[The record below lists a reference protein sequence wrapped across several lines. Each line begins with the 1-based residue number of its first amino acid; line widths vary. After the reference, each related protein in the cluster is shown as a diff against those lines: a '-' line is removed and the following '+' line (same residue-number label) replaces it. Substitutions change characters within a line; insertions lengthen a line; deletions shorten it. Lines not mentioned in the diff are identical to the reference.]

1 MFHGRYFL
9 LFKKIN
15 SCNII
20 IKIYDKIFKD
30 PMFLLSNCALIMPTK
45 VALPKTKKPTI
56 TKKISK
62 ISPTS
67 SILSAPNPKEGKHLV
82 IVESP
87 AKCKTIAKY
96 LGSNFTVMA
105 SYGHIVE
112 LAKKNMGIDVDNGF
126 TPQYEIDPDKKRV
139 VSDLKKAMKSVDQ
152 VWIATDEDREG
163 EAIGRH
169 VANALK
175 LDVATTPRITFHEIT
190 KTALDHAITHPRTL
204 DMDLINAQQ
213 ARRVLDRLVWFQLSP
228 LLWKKIKAWLSAGRV
243 QSVAVRLIVDRE
255 KEIQGFQTTPT
266 LQTQA
271 LFSTEKW
278 SFLAKWDV
286 TYSSVD
292 EARLLLQDASG
303 SQFSVSSVIAKPTK
317 KSPSAP
323 FTTSTLQQEASRKIG
338 FSVSQTMRVAQK
350 LYESWA
356 ITYMRTDSVAM
367 SDQAIAG
374 ATKEITS
381 RFGSDSVTVRKWANK
396 KSWAQEAHEC
406 IRPTDFSRD
415 VAGSDSAEQRLYRMI
430 RQRAIAAQ
438 MAEAQAE
445 KTTVKIDVS
454 QAKSWFTATGE
465 VIVSPGFLLVYGFG
479 QNTKLDESSEEDT
492 NDENLDTSN
501 QGLPPVIKWQS
512 LDLMKMTALTSYDRY
527 PPRYTEASL
536 VKKLEAEG
544 IWRPSTYAPTISTIT
559 KRQYVMLEDR
569 EWIMKDFQKLELKPK
584 GSSFEL
590 TEEVIQKPYGAER
603 KKLFPTDTG
612 MVVTDFLIEHFP
624 DIVDYGFTAKVE
636 EEFDEIAEWKRDWKK
651 MLSAFYTPFSVLIAQ
666 SWGDTVQRVSGERD
680 LWVDPKTGRRISA
693 RLWRFGAFVQL
704 GESDDTDKKY
714 ASLKPWLRLDTIILE
729 EALSCFD
736 LPRNLGDYKWTD
748 VVIAIG
754 RFGPYAKYGSLF
766 VSLWKDNDPYTID
779 FETATALIDAKIF
792 ADANKLITTFMYKD
806 VECKVENG
814 RYGPFI
820 RYDKTN
826 VKIPKEFHD
835 KIKDLSDTD
844 RVKIVESAPATT
856 GFKRSWGKK

>member
-1 MFHGRYFL
+1 
-9 LFKKIN
+9 
-15 SCNII
+15 
-20 IKIYDKIFKD
+20 
-30 PMFLLSNCALIMPTK
+30 MPNTK
-45 VALPKTKKPTI
+45 VASNKQQVISSKKKVTKESVI
-56 TKKISK
+56 R
-62 ISPTS
+62 S
-67 SILSAPNPKEGKHLV
+67 SQSLNPKEWKHLV

-96 LGSNFTVMA
+96 LWPNFTVMA

-169 VANALK
+169 VANALGLK
-175 LDVATTPRITFHEIT
+175 IDTTPRITFHEIT

-213 ARRVLDRLVWFQLSP
+213 ARRVLDRLVGFQLSP

-255 KEIQGFQTTPT
+255 KEIQAFQTTPT

-271 LFSTEKW
+271 VFSTEKG

-292 EARLLLQDASG
+292 EARSFLELSSG
-303 SQFSVSSVIAKPTK
+303 SQFSVSSVVARPTK

-350 LYESWA
+350 LYESGA

-396 KSWAQEAHEC
+396 KSGAQEAHEC

-454 QAKSWFTATGE
+454 QAKSGFTATGE

-492 NDENLDTSN
+492 NDENSDTSN
-501 QGLPPVIKWQS
+501 QWLPPLTKWQS
-512 LDLMKMTALTSYDRY
+512 LDLMNMTALTSYDRY

-544 IWRPSTYAPTISTIT
+544 IGRPSTYAPTISTIT

-569 EWIMKDFQKLELKPK
+569 EWVMKDFQKLELIPLSPWGTK
-584 GSSFEL
+584 GPVKKESVDWLDSSFHSEWRVL
-590 TEEVIQKPYGAER
+590 WEFILKEEVIQKPYGAER

-666 SWGDTVQRVSGERD
+666 SGGDTVQRVSGERD
-680 LWVDPKTGRRISA
+680 LGLDPKTGRRISA
-693 RLWRFGAFVQL
+693 RLGRFGAFVQL
-704 GESDDTDKKY
+704 GESDDADKKY
-714 ASLKPWLRLDTIILE
+714 ASLKPWLRLDTITLE

-766 VSLWKDNDPYTID
+766 VSLGRENDPYTID

-806 VECKVENG
+806 IECKVENG
-814 RYGPFI
+814 RYGPYI
-820 RYDKTN
+820 KYDKAN
-826 VKIPKEFHD
+826 VKIPKEFHE
-835 KIKDLSDTD
+835 KLKDLSDAD
-844 RVKIVESAPATT
+844 RVKIVESAPAPT
-856 GFKRSWGKK
+856 GVKRSWGKK

>member
-1 MFHGRYFL
+1 
-9 LFKKIN
+9 
-15 SCNII
+15 
-20 IKIYDKIFKD
+20 
-30 PMFLLSNCALIMPTK
+30 
-45 VALPKTKKPTI
+45 
-56 TKKISK
+56 
-62 ISPTS
+62 
-67 SILSAPNPKEGKHLV
+67 
-82 IVESP
+82 
-87 AKCKTIAKY
+87 
-96 LGSNFTVMA
+96 
-105 SYGHIVE
+105 
-112 LAKKNMGIDVDNGF
+112 MGIDVDNGF
-126 TPQYEIDPDKKRV
+126 APQYEIDPDKKRV

-255 KEIQGFQTTPT
+255 KEIQAFQTTPT

-271 LFSTEKW
+271 VFSTEKG

-292 EARLLLQDASG
+292 DARSFLQDSSG
-303 SQFSVSSVIAKPTK
+303 SQFSVSSVVAKPTK

-367 SDQAIAG
+367 SDQAIAW

-381 RFGSDSVTVRKWANK
+381 RFWSDSVTVRKWANK
-396 KSWAQEAHEC
+396 KSGAQEAHEC

-415 VAGSDSAEQRLYRMI
+415 VAGSDSAEQKLYRMI

-445 KTTVKIDVS
+445 KTTVKINVS
-454 QAKSWFTATGE
+454 QAKSGFTATGE
-465 VIVSPGFLLVYGFG
+465 VIVSPGFLQVYGFDTK
-479 QNTKLDESSEEDT
+479 TKLEDQTDEES
-492 NDENLDTSN
+492 DETADTSN
-501 QGLPPVIKWQS
+501 QGLPPLVKWQS

-651 MLSAFYTPFSVLIAQ
+651 MLSAFYTPFSVLITK
-666 SWGDTVQRVSGERD
+666 SGWDTVQRVSGERD

-693 RLWRFGAFVQL
+693 RLGRFGAFVQL
-704 GESDDTDKKY
+704 GESDDADKKY
-714 ASLKPWLRLDTIILE
+714 ASLKPGLRLDTITLE

-748 VVIAIG
+748 VIIAIG

-766 VSLWKDNDPYTID
+766 VSLGRDNDPYTID
-779 FETATALIDAKIF
+779 FDTATALIDAKIF

-826 VKIPKEFHD
+826 VKIPKEFHE
-835 KIKDLSDTD
+835 KIKDLSDAD
-844 RVKIVESAPATT
+844 RVKIVESAPAPT
-856 GFKRSWGKK
+856 GVKRSWGKK